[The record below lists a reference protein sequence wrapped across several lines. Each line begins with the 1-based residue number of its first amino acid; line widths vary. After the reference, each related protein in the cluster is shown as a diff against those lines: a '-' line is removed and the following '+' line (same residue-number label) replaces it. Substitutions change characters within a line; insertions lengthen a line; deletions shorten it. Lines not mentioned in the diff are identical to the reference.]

1 MLYTLQLLLAVSNAF
16 TCTYYVEKRMVH
28 YFLCFLFT
36 VDREREMVCGVEC
49 EINVQSCNHEAHGL
63 IVAANRINSNSIEF
77 KLKIH

>member
-16 TCTYYVEKRMVH
+16 TCTYYEKNEFFIISFM
-28 YFLCFLFT
+28 FSFT
-36 VDREREMVCGVEC
+36 VYREREMVCAVEC
-49 EINVQSCNHEAHGL
+49 EINIQSCNHEAHEP